1 MAVYHHTRFILII
14 GPFFLDINKINCVI
28 IIYTKNRSS
37 IVIFRLL
44 KSNGFCFQIP

>member
-1 MAVYHHTRFILII
+1 MAVYLHTRSHNR
-14 GPFFLDINKINCVI
+14 FFFDINKINCVI